1 MKDVW
6 KIGDFEGESR
16 LISPLAFQYLN
27 QCMRVLPSEIAVQV
41 VIESGTQ
48 ILPVSPCSALI
59 PEDCQVLDQAAKLR
73 YLEEALSGI
82 GREYIVLNNTARSNS
97 AELAVRRALEGYD
110 MTGSKYIKLEVLAP
124 KKIGGRD
131 TLVPVDDD
139 VRKAADEL
147 IKRPDGLHVI
157 PYIGR
162 DLDLALELQEM
173 GAAGIRIYAGY
184 IGLNLGLE
192 HEDKLSGIIE
202 NLSVPVILEGGIG
215 EPSHAQ
221 RAMELGAAA
230 VLVNTAI
237 TTADTPVE
245 YARQFKNAVEIGR
258 INYLRIQ
265 EFYTKPEITKSL

>member
-6 KIGDFEGESR
+6 KIGDFEAESR
-16 LISPLAFQYLN
+16 LISPLAFQYPN

-48 ILPVSPCSALI
+48 FLPITPYSALI
-59 PEDCQVLDQAAKLR
+59 PEDSQVLDKVAGLR

-82 GREYIVLNNTARSNS
+82 GRKYIILNNTARSNS

-110 MTGSKYIKLEVLAP
+110 MTGSKYIKLEVLTP

-131 TLVPVDDD
+131 TLVPLDDD

-147 IKRPDGLHVI
+147 IKRPDGLYVI

-173 GAAGIRIYAGY
+173 GAAGIRIYAGH

-192 HEDKLSGIIE
+192 HEDNLSGIIK

-221 RAMELGAAA
+221 KAMELGADA

-245 YARQFKNAVEIGR
+245 CARQFRNAVEMGR
-258 INYLRIQ
+258 INYLRTQ
-265 EFYTKPEITKSL
+265 SDFTQSQR